1 MTNGYSCA
9 NSFLWDSPPKSLPQ
23 IERRPMSRP
32 ASPTTACQKFAL
44 FRGWQNLLN
53 TDLINEVFAFQVDQ
67 LCTLFVVGQ
76 MRPNP
81 LLITITVIDHS
92 CPSSSRAG
100 DGHFSLERFS
110 PLGLASPRSQLPV
123 RYGCGPA
130 VTQANAGPRLRFR
143 RMQLRPDDSHE
154 GAWAWLDRNAH
165 RPPPRQRLSVL
176 RMFPNSVRKV
186 VTAPHSLITPAS
198 RANARMSTSRRRAQ
212 LPIWSRSQT
221 YNPVAAK
228 RHSGNRSS

>member
-1 MTNGYSCA
+1 
-9 NSFLWDSPPKSLPQ
+9 
-23 IERRPMSRP
+23 
-32 ASPTTACQKFAL
+32 
-44 FRGWQNLLN
+44 
-53 TDLINEVFAFQVDQ
+53 
-67 LCTLFVVGQ
+67 
-76 MRPNP
+76 
-81 LLITITVIDHS
+81 VIDHS

-110 PLGLASPRSQLPV
+110 PLGLASPRSRLPV

-130 VTQANAGPRLRFR
+130 VNQASTGPRLRFR

-154 GAWAWLDRNAH
+154 GAWAWLDRNAR
-165 RPPPRQRLSVL
+165 RPPPYQTAPVRPQDA
-176 RMFPNSVRKV
+176 PNSVRKV

>member
-1 MTNGYSCA
+1 LSDLIEPDRARSSRWQINMPSRHKRPTVVDTHDHAAAMTNGYSCA

-81 LLITITVIDHS
+81 LLITITSD
-92 CPSSSRAG
+92 R
-100 DGHFSLERFS
+100 SL
-110 PLGLASPRSQLPV
+110 
-123 RYGCGPA
+123 
-130 VTQANAGPRLRFR
+130 
-143 RMQLRPDDSHE
+143 
-154 GAWAWLDRNAH
+154 
-165 RPPPRQRLSVL
+165 
-176 RMFPNSVRKV
+176 
-186 VTAPHSLITPAS
+186 
-198 RANARMSTSRRRAQ
+198 MSIQ
-212 LPIWSRSQT
+212 
-221 YNPVAAK
+221 
-228 RHSGNRSS
+228 